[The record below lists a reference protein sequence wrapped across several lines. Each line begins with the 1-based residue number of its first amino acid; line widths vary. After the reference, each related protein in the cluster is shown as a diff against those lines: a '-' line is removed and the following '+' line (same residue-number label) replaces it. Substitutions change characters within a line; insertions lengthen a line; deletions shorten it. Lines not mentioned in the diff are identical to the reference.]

1 MQKYPRWVWNA
12 TGSVAVLPS
21 YQHPPSRR
29 YALKRSQS
37 LPVSKDRRCPKAN
50 SHLHWPIGP
59 SISINFHHVPSSVDT
74 VDRVWWVTKV
84 SKSNSGWFWIL
95 KIQAALDIVVNHAQ
109 AGEVHQC
116 LCCCSYRWRLRA
128 KVEEFGQLG
137 EPADVVASCGPLRPR
152 GGQKLG
158 RWRERREK
166 VWRNCCKEW
175 GDTKW
180 YKVEIMSL
188 VVAKDAK
195 RTRVNGR
202 LGAFWRVIVSARS
215 AWRWQ

>member
-1 MQKYPRWVWNA
+1 M
-12 TGSVAVLPS
+12 
-21 YQHPPSRR
+21 
-29 YALKRSQS
+29 
-37 LPVSKDRRCPKAN
+37 
-50 SHLHWPIGP
+50 
-59 SISINFHHVPSSVDT
+59 
-74 VDRVWWVTKV
+74 DRVWWVTKV

-158 RWRERREK
+158 RWRDRRET

-202 LGAFWRVIVSARS
+202 LGAFWRVTYQQETHEDDNSEDMLPKLQ
-215 AWRWQ
+215 WPWWWCWWCWQRQYGMAMLQGRIEPRQNCFQTSQGGREEG